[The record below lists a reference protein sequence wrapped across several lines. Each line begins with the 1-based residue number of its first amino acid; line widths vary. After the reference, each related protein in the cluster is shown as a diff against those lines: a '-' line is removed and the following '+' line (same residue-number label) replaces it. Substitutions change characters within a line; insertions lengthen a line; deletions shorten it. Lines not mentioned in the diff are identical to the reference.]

1 MPNLSI
7 KQWAILITAL
17 IHAGFF
23 IWFATSYIVLDPD
36 KQWTQMR
43 MSFQE
48 EKITIPEEKEILEI
62 PENYEETGTDQR
74 KYSVA
79 KTNEAVNEAINEISK
94 GEQAR
99 IEQEIDAQIK
109 QMAKDASTT
118 GFMDPSANNRQKANV
133 SNPIPITN
141 KEISN
146 NKKGNEKGT
155 SEKGNS
161 HDLSTNISF
170 YLKDRVEGPVG
181 LYNPVYL
188 CQTGGKVVVNI
199 VVNNSGVVI
208 SASINENKSE
218 TKNQCLRDA
227 AKKAALKS
235 TFNEDRSVSSK
246 QRGVIT
252 YIFVNQ

>member
-1 MPNLSI
+1 MPKLSI

-17 IHAGFF
+17 IHAVFF
-23 IWFATSYIVLDPD
+23 IWFATSYIVYDPD

-43 MSFQE
+43 ISFQE
-48 EKITIPEEKEILEI
+48 ERITIPEEKEILEI
-62 PENYEETGTDQR
+62 PENYEVTGTDQR

-94 GEQAR
+94 GEQAK
-99 IEQEIDAQIK
+99 IDQEINAQIK

-118 GFMDPSANNRQKANV
+118 GFMDPSANTRQEANV
-133 SNPIPITN
+133 ANPITN

-199 VVNNSGVVI
+199 VVNNSGEVI

-235 TFNEDRSVSSK
+235 TFKEDRSVSPK